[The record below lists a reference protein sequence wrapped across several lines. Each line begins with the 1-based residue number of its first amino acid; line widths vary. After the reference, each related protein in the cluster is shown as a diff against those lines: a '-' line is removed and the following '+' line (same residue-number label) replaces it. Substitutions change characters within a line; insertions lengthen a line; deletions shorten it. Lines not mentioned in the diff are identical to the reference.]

1 MQFDRCSTDRTDEYW
16 VRESRALA
24 EARFVLF
31 FGDRFELALT
41 PGDSK
46 PAMLARG
53 QLPPEADPDSA
64 SFLGRIGD
72 ELFFSIHLP
81 DHRVESEA
89 ASLRSLAPLLEPAF
103 LEMLG
108 TARALHA
115 WQTTHRYCGV
125 CGSPT
130 ETRAHGQILV
140 CANPHCAREV
150 YPRVDPAII
159 VMVTHR
165 ERALLVN
172 KPEWPERRRSV
183 IAGFVDAGETLEDA
197 VRREVFEES
206 GIVVDTV
213 DYVCSQSWPFPGSLM
228 LACRAEAVTT
238 AIDTSRDT
246 ELRLAQWYTREELLA
261 EIEQEG
267 AVLLPDTHAVS
278 RLLIDQWLEEGVPV

>member
-16 VRESRALA
+16 VRKSRDLN

-31 FGDRFELALT
+31 FGERLELAL
-41 PGDSK
+41 DSAETK
-46 PAMLARG
+46 PVVLARE
-53 QLPPEADPDSA
+53 QLPEEADPECA

-72 ELFFSIHLP
+72 ELFFSIHMP
-81 DHRVESEA
+81 DHRLESPA
-89 ASLRSLAPLLEPAF
+89 ASLRTLAPLLEPAL

-115 WQTTHRYCGV
+115 WQRTHRFCGV
-125 CGSPT
+125 CGSQT
-130 ETRAHGQILV
+130 ETRAHGQVSV
-140 CANPHCAREV
+140 CSNPNCAREV

-165 ERALLVN
+165 DRALLVN

-213 DYVCSQSWPFPGSLM
+213 DYICSQSWPFPGSLM
-228 LACRAEAVTT
+228 LACRAVAVTT
-238 AIDTSRDT
+238 AIDISRDT
-246 ELRLAQWYTREELLA
+246 ELRLAKWYTREELRSDIA
-261 EIEQEG
+261 RDG
-267 AVLLPDTHAVS
+267 AVLLPDSHAVS
-278 RLLIDQWLEEGVPV
+278 RLLIDQWLEEDPGA